1 MTTHMDFSDLALLGA
16 NDRADAEKRAA
27 VLGVVRSYAL
37 AFFNQYLRGMNSEL
51 LHEAA
56 TNEFV
61 EWVQSFE
68 PAKFP
73 CPTQ

>member
-1 MTTHMDFSDLALLGA
+1 
-16 NDRADAEKRAA
+16 
-27 VLGVVRSYAL
+27 
-37 AFFNQYLRGMNSEL
+37 MNSEL

-61 EWVQSFE
+61 ESVQSFE